1 MRYSVSVEDSHIRCE
16 VFDRK
21 TVEETKQFVDAIFEK
36 LRETKM
42 RRVLV
47 LIRDSQPIFTVG
59 RYQLEQIF
67 KSAAAMVPGLRVAH
81 VSDSKELQAS
91 QDYIALLGRQQGV
104 ACRALRD
111 EQEGLKWLLSE
122 EPAV

>member
-1 MRYSVSVEDSHIRCE
+1 LRYSVRIEDSHIRCE

-21 TVEETKQFVDAIFEK
+21 TVQETKEFVDAVFEK
-36 LRETKM
+36 LRETRM
-42 RRVLV
+42 RRVLI

-59 RYQLEQIF
+59 RYQLEQTF

-104 ACRALRD
+104 ACRAIGDEPEALR
-111 EQEGLKWLLSE
+111 WLLSE

>member
-1 MRYSVSVEDSHIRCE
+1 MRYTVQVEGSHIRCE
-16 VFDRK
+16 VCDRK
-21 TVEETKQFVDAIFEK
+21 TVDETKQFVDAIFEK
-36 LRETKM
+36 LRETKI
-42 RRVLV
+42 RRVLI

-67 KSAAAMVPGLRVAH
+67 KNAATMVPGLRVAH

-104 ACRALRD
+104 ACKAIREEHEALR
-111 EQEGLKWLLSE
+111 WLLSE